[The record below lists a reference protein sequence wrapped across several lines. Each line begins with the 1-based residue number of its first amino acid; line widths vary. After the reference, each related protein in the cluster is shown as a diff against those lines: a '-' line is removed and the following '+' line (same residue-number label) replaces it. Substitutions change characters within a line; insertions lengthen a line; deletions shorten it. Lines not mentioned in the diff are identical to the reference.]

1 MGKGERAMKR
11 ALLPSLGMFLI
22 LVWTGG
28 SQHFAGGGEP
38 KQTALETGLVGWW
51 KFDDASGK
59 TAADSSP
66 AGHPGVLEG
75 GASFV
80 PGRIGNAVAFDGKT
94 ACVRITGFKG
104 ITGPKPRTVA
114 AWIKTPKAT
123 GDIVCWGTEEPGKL
137 WRFGFIRGRVGVT
150 PKGGYLYMQA
160 ALHDDAWHHVA
171 VVVQE
176 ASPPN
181 LHDHVRLY
189 VDGKRAEIHDI
200 GLLDLWP
207 IETGDKLDVVIGRG
221 FIGLL
226 DDLRI
231 YQRPLSEE
239 EILALF
245 QAAPPPPPAKP
256 ANP

>member
-1 MGKGERAMKR
+1 MKR
-11 ALLPSLGMFLI
+11 AVLPVLGMVMI
-22 LVWTGG
+22 LVWTLGG
-28 SQHFAGGGEP
+28 QQFAGERAP
-38 KQTALETGLVGWW
+38 AQVSLETGLIGWW
-51 KFDDASGK
+51 KFDETSGT

-66 AGHPGVLEG
+66 AGHAGTLER

-80 PGRIGNAVAFDGKT
+80 PGRIGNAVAFDGKA
-94 ACVRITGFKG
+94 ACVRIPGFKG
-104 ITGPKPRTVA
+104 VTGPKPRTVA
-114 AWIKTPKAT
+114 AWIKTPKAA
-123 GDIVCWGTEEPGKL
+123 GEIVRWGSEKPGKL
-137 WRFGFIRGRVGVT
+137 WQFGFIRGHVGVS

-176 ASPPN
+176 AAPPN

-189 VDGKRAEIHDI
+189 VDGQRAEIHKI

-207 IETGDKLDVVIGRG
+207 IETGDNLDVMIGRG
-221 FIGLL
+221 FKGLI

-231 YQRPLSEE
+231 YQRALREE

-245 QAAPPPPPAKP
+245 NTVPPPTPPKP
-256 ANP
+256 TNP